1 MGTGG
6 YKINEAGIT
15 NAKKTDLDVVKKICP
30 GPYRA
35 VLCRILAGRQHYHS
49 SLAEWSGNRNQS
61 GRKLSLHCSDRSIS
75 AERKENFTRVL
86 IQQPT
91 TVQTI
96 PASGFTLILNLG
108 PPSII
113 AHSLCTSLLSCLY
126 SNAISSGKAP
136 LITPLQC
143 FLQSP
148 VWVPLTGLW
157 CPFTLRGCLHF
168 PWLVILVQGAF
179 DDAACR
185 VTLCISVSGPQQ
197 HHLRCGGC

>member
-1 MGTGG
+1 MCVSLLAASTTTLAWLNGL
-6 YKINEAGIT
+6 GI
-15 NAKKTDLDVVKKICP
+15 
-30 GPYRA
+30 G
-35 VLCRILAGRQHYHS
+35 
-49 SLAEWSGNRNQS
+49 NQS
-61 GRKLSLHCSDRSIS
+61 DRNFPSHCSDRSIS
-75 AERKENFTRVL
+75 AERKENFTRGGTYPSSL
-86 IQQPT
+86 QRCRQSQP
-91 TVQTI
+91 Q
-96 PASGFTLILNLG
+96 ATLI
-108 PPSII
+108 PKPWAPSII

-197 HHLRCGGC
+197 HHLRYGDAKTYLQGCLGGVNQIPSLLWGSGTRLTRL